1 MEKIEIKK
9 ENILAA
15 YATAREAGADST
27 MKVLE
32 QLFGAETFKPRDITE
47 RIKTFD
53 DALDELGECH
63 PMVVQYNEIFNSF
76 LEGAAAYNSCDIVA
90 YLKLRI
96 ICAALNEGWEP
107 QFTED
112 EWRYY
117 PYLWLY
123 TKDEIARMSEDER
136 KDIVLFGGHA
146 TSGAVAG
153 FASAYSIS
161 APSSAAARIGS
172 RLCLKSDTLAVYCGR
187 QFADLWAD
195 FYLIRKKVGTTDQND
210 R

>member
-27 MKVLE
+27 TKVLE

-123 TKDEIARMSEDER
+123 TKDEIDRMSEDER
-136 KDIVLFGGHA
+136 KEIVLFGGA
-146 TSGAVAG
+146 ADGAGAG
-153 FASAYSIS
+153 FAFANSNCVPSYTSAY
-161 APSSAAARIGS
+161 IGS

>member
-63 PMVVQYNEIFNSF
+63 PMVVQYNDIFDSY
-76 LEGAAAYNSCDIVA
+76 LDGASKITSGDLLA

-112 EWRYY
+112 EYRFY

-123 TKDEIARMSEDER
+123 TKDEIDRMSEDER
-136 KDIVLFGGHA
+136 KDIVLFGGAAGH
-146 TSGAVAG
+146 GAYAG
-153 FASAYSIS
+153 FASALTA
-161 APSSAAARIGS
+161 APIGS

>member
-63 PMVVQYNEIFNSF
+63 PMVVQYNEIFDSY
-76 LEGAAAYNSCDIVA
+76 LDGASKITSGDLLA

-107 QFTED
+107 QFKED

-123 TKDEIARMSEDER
+123 TKDEIDRMSEDER
-136 KDIVLFGGHA
+136 KDIVLFGGCA
-146 TSGAVAG
+146 NYGASAG
-153 FASAYSIS
+153 FASASSAY
-161 APSSAAARIGS
+161 APSHTTARIGS